1 MSRMQMT
8 GRRHCRQRA
17 GEEVRRQSKS
27 SQECGPSWARER
39 RATSSAVRCWLSP
52 DQSYVRDPNQ
62 RTVLM
67 PVQMPDQARAA
78 AAAWALPVRVLH
90 G

>member
-1 MSRMQMT
+1 M
-8 GRRHCRQRA
+8 QRA
-17 GEEVRRQSKS
+17 GEDVRRQSKS

-62 RTVLM
+62 RTVFM
-67 PVQMPDQARAA
+67 PAQIPGQRQEQLGAA
-78 AAAWALPVRVLH
+78 SLLLTREPAACTAHFGCPT
-90 G
+90 